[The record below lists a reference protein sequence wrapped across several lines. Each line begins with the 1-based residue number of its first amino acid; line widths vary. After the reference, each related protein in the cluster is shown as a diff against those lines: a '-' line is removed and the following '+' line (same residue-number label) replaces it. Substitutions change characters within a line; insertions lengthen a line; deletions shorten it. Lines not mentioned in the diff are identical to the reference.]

1 MARHSKKRGQ
11 GQQPEDGQ
19 GKSPTPLSI
28 SPMALDRGEQ
38 SDPELIRS
46 PFLKGNPKKYQAA
59 KAAASGPI
67 EQGPRARFDENS
79 DGLTQ
84 QPQSIFPHSIV
95 GDSDMRPWQL
105 RPTQSPWG
113 TWQRWFAILVLLLV
127 GVVGYFYVEYPREFS
142 RTADQLEKKYYE
154 TTKGV
159 VFLRPKDHAQKMIEI
174 RQKDTPTDL
183 IPGSSAAALI
193 PWSAM
198 DCPFLFIEAQA
209 RRKAGPLTG
218 EGRLALANCYLLQ
231 DDHQKALESLSDLAN
246 PLKKSNWSKGAMD
259 EFALHHYLKSGHR
272 VQPSW
277 LSSALKSCQADRKT
291 QYCAL
296 YLLAS
301 HDTPTRRMI
310 ARDFGGLMASTRS
323 WGPLTQGV
331 LWLIGG
337 KLALGEGRFKLAQE
351 RVQHAL
357 KVLPKEWTGLR
368 KEAYELGMIVAYWSG
383 TGKAAQRILRAA
395 QAELSPV
402 RSQATRQLELV
413 KAAKAKEPYAKLM
426 SRFRKGES
434 RQFRDTERFMF
445 EIFAHEGIRQ
455 GDTKEV
461 LRQIRA
467 TEKSGMLQS
476 NEQIALAKIWKIR
489 SLLAA
494 GDTQKT
500 YKELAEIEKLQGPTR
515 LSHHL
520 RGITLMNASP
530 TKQYQLMA
538 VKEFQKALKLE
549 PTWETHYALGVALIR
564 GGKIKLAEPVVES
577 LESFR
582 SVKSAK
588 PWIALL
594 KIELMI
600 ARGKTKQAVP
610 LLDQFLT
617 KRPQSLAALQL
628 KAKALE
634 QTGKR
639 DLYLQETATMSRL
652 GAGKVVWALPEM
664 KGYPLSPLAFLP

>member
-1 MARHSKKRGQ
+1 
-11 GQQPEDGQ
+11 
-19 GKSPTPLSI
+19 
-28 SPMALDRGEQ
+28 MALDRGDS

-46 PFLKGNPKKYQAA
+46 PFLKGSPKKNPAAQAA
-59 KAAASGPI
+59 PSAPI
-67 EQGPRARFDENS
+67 EQAPRERFDENS

-113 TWQRWFAILVLLLV
+113 SWQRWFAILGLLLL
-127 GVVGYFYVEYPREFS
+127 GGVGYFYVEHPREFS

-174 RQKDTPTDL
+174 RQKDTLTDL
-183 IPGSSAAALI
+183 IPGSSAAASM

-198 DCPFLFIEAQA
+198 DCPFLFLEAQA

-218 EGRLALANCYLLQ
+218 EGRMALANCYILQ
-231 DDHQKALESLSDLAN
+231 DDHQKALESLSELAN

-259 EFALHHYLKSGHR
+259 EFALHHYLRSSR
-272 VQPSW
+272 PTQPSW

-291 QYCAL
+291 RYCAL

-301 HDTPTRRMI
+301 HDTPTLRMI
-310 ARDFGGLMASTRS
+310 ARDFNGVMATTQS
-323 WGPLTQGV
+323 WGAMTQGI

-337 KLALGEGRFKLAQE
+337 KMALEEARFKLAQE
-351 RVQHAL
+351 RIQQAL
-357 KVLPKEWTGLR
+357 KVLPKELSGLR
-368 KEAYELGMIVAYWSG
+368 KEAYELGMVVAYWSG
-383 TGKAAQRILRAA
+383 SVKGAQGILHAAQS
-395 QAELSPV
+395 ELGSV
-402 RSQATRQLELV
+402 RSQATRQMELIR
-413 KAAKAKEPYAKLM
+413 AAKAKEPFAKLM

-434 RQFRDTERFMF
+434 RQFRDVERLLF

-455 GDTKEV
+455 GVAKDV
-461 LRQIRA
+461 VRQIKA

-476 NEQIALAKIWKIR
+476 NEQIALTKIWKIR
-489 SLLAA
+489 SLMAA
-494 GDTQKT
+494 GDTQQA
-500 YKELAEIEKLQGPTR
+500 YKEIAEIEKLQGPTR
-515 LSHHL
+515 LSLHL

-582 SVKSAK
+582 SVKAAK

-600 ARGKTKQAVP
+600 AKGKTKQAVP